1 MGADVDV
8 YVVGAQ
14 APILET
20 INMTGFQH
28 SVILVDSYEAM
39 STVKA

>member
-14 APILET
+14 PLILET

-28 SVILVDSYEAM
+28 SVILADSYEA
-39 STVKA
+39 VIAAKA